1 MSVAKVIEIS
11 AESKDSFDA
20 AIKAGIEKA
29 STTVENIESA
39 WIKDQVVLLQ
49 NGLVSGY
56 RVHMNVTFLLK

>member
-11 AESKDSFDA
+11 AESNESFDA

-29 STTVENIESA
+29 SSSVENIESA
-39 WIKDQVVLLQ
+39 WIKDQIVLAK
-49 NGLVSGY
+49 NGQVRGY

>member
-11 AESKDSFDA
+11 AKSKDGFDA

-29 STTVENIESA
+29 ASSVENIESA
-39 WIKDQVVLLQ
+39 WVKDQVVLMN
-49 NGLVSGY
+49 NGLPSSY